1 MLNTEDVHGV
11 GKYSWHCILC
21 DAFGYGGP
29 TGYERHYGTSHANGN
44 RATYMDF
51 LREARTEHKLR
62 GVAAWDWAH
71 NAWAEYEANQ

>member
-1 MLNTEDVHGV
+1 MLTADDVYGV
-11 GKYSWHCILC
+11 GKYSWHCVLC
-21 DAFGYGGP
+21 DAFGYGGVA
-29 TGYERHYGTSHANGN
+29 GYGRHYDSSHKTKD

-71 NAWAEYEANQ
+71 SAWAEYEANQ